1 MLALTAV
8 IATWVHG
15 WAGIGHFFTT
25 ITATGV
31 TAVLAV
37 AAAVLLAGSF
47 ATIRRLTV

>member
-1 MLALTAV
+1 LLTLAAV

-15 WAGIGHFFTT
+15 WGRLGHFLAT

-37 AAAVLLAGSF
+37 AAAALLAGGF
-47 ATIRRLTV
+47 ATIRRLAV